1 MAKVLHILRSAV
13 LANGPFDFLVID
25 DLGSLCCMAEVLQG
39 WYICGSTSI
48 ALQPLLDN

>member
-1 MAKVLHILRSAV
+1 MAKILQILGSAV
-13 LANGPFDFLVID
+13 LANGPFGFLVID
-25 DLGSLCCMAEVLQG
+25 GFGSLCCMAEVLQG